1 MRDPNNDRR
10 ARQRALWYLLAIL
23 LGVCVAIYY
32 GWRLLEPDMVWATG
46 GSDGRWLGLFVCILL
61 VGMGSLALWNGLFA
75 RPLTSEEER
84 LRDQMREWERERARF
99 MNGSG
104 Q

>member
-1 MRDPNNDRR
+1 
-10 ARQRALWYLLAIL
+10 
-23 LGVCVAIYY
+23 V
-32 GWRLLEPDMVWATG
+32 
-46 GSDGRWLGLFVCILL
+46 
-61 VGMGSLALWNGLFA
+61 ALWNGLFA

-84 LRDQMREWERERARF
+84 MRDQMREWERERARF